1 VDCRGRDKG
10 SKPLETEIIQGLEAA
25 KAPEEKRSILEE
37 RRDED
42 GQPSDLQK

>member
-25 KAPEEKRSILEE
+25 KAPEEKWLILEE

-42 GQPSDLQK
+42 GKPLDLWK

>member
-1 VDCRGRDKG
+1 MNKG
-10 SKPLETEIIQGLEAA
+10 SKPLETEIIQGLEAT

-42 GQPSDLQK
+42 EKPSDLQK